1 MSGLFAFLFLV
12 AIVATVVFFIKSG
25 RDKKKGDDNTKN
37 KRLAFISLALVLVFF
52 ILTGVTAPKTESD
65 DNNTQVQKD
74 ESVATTTEQDSN
86 EVAKSEVE
94 EKTDDSIETEE
105 VSSDDSSTEETT
117 STEELREAF
126 NSSLGETK
134 PTWYSSVRNDS
145 TGNWRELV
153 IYSDKAIDEQLA
165 IDYCNAYV
173 ESDSE
178 VHFIVNLYLKTTTRI
193 SKMGNLI
200 FVTVHEYVDGEEHDA
215 KILPGGDVL
224 DDFCVD
230 IETGKKVE

>member
-12 AIVATVVFFIKSG
+12 AIVATVVFFIKLG
-25 RDKKKGDDNTKN
+25 RDKKKGNDNTQN
-37 KRLAFISLALVLVFF
+37 KRLAFISLAAVLVFF
-52 ILTGVTAPKTESD
+52 VLIGVTAPKTESAD
-65 DNNTQVQKD
+65 DNAQIQQD
-74 ESVATTTEQDSN
+74 ESVTTTTEQDEDGVS
-86 EVAKSEVE
+86 KSEVE
-94 EKTDDSIETEE
+94 ENTDASTEADVDSSE
-105 VSSDDSSTEETT
+105 DSTEEIT
-117 STEELREAF
+117 STEDLREAF

-153 IYSDKAIDEQLA
+153 VYSDKAIDEQLA
-165 IDYCNAYV
+165 IEYCNAYV